1 MKNMIKEALAYIVG
15 LGKAEVKEYTLPDGE
30 KGLYSDK
37 PLHRLET
44 PVPAAEKL
52 HLHTLTGLVD
62 YIKSN
67 TDTMA
72 ERMIVE
78 VQSPTKVYLYSQLNN
93 KRNREYLIEV
103 TAMIPDF
110 SFDRFISQEE
120 FCISL
125 QSKFINNDDRELVLR
140 CAGTVESGTVAQYG
154 DDGVTQKATIKQG
167 IASKVEAQIPNPVYL
182 KPYRT
187 FLEVDQP
194 ASNFIFRMRD
204 NHGVDCAIFEA
215 DGGSWKMEAMQNIKA
230 YLQEELKMLDPFT
243 VIA

>member
-1 MKNMIKEALAYIVG
+1 MKSMIKKALEYIVG
-15 LGKAEVKEYTLPDGE
+15 LGKAEVKEYTLPDGFR
-30 KGLYSDK
+30 GLYSDK
-37 PLHRLET
+37 PLHRLTT
-44 PVPAAEKL
+44 PAPTAEAL
-52 HLHTLTGLVD
+52 LLHTLTGLVD

-72 ERMIVE
+72 EKMIVE
-78 VQSPTKVYLYSQLNN
+78 VQSPTRVRLYSQLND
-93 KRNREYLIEV
+93 KRDRERLIEV
-103 TAMIPDF
+103 TAMIPEF
-110 SFDRFISQEE
+110 NFNYFIPQEE

-125 QSKFINNDDRELVLR
+125 QSKFINNNDRELVLR

-167 IASKVEAQIPNPVYL
+167 IASKVEAQIPNPVHL

-187 FLEVDQP
+187 FHEVDQP
-194 ASNFIFRMRD
+194 ASDFIFRMRD

-215 DGGSWKMEAMQNIKA
+215 DGGAWEAEAMQNIKA
-230 YLQEELKMLDPFT
+230 YLQEELKGLDQFT

>member
-1 MKNMIKEALAYIVG
+1 MKSMIKEALEYIVG
-15 LGKAEVKEYTLPDGE
+15 LGKAEVKEYTLPDGI

-44 PVPAAEKL
+44 PAPVAERL
-52 HLHTLTGLVD
+52 YLHTLTGLVD

-78 VQSPTKVYLYSQLNN
+78 VQSPTSVRLYSQLND
-93 KRNREYLIEV
+93 KRGREYLIEV
-103 TAMIPDF
+103 TAMTPDF
-110 SFDRFISQEE
+110 SFDCFLPQEN

-125 QSKFINNDDRELVLR
+125 QSKFINGDDRELVLR

-167 IASKVEAQIPNPVYL
+167 IASKVEAQIPNPVRL
-182 KPYRT
+182 RPYRT

-194 ASNFIFRMRD
+194 ASDFIFRMRD

-215 DGGSWKMEAMQNIKA
+215 DGGAWEMEAMQNIKS
-230 YLQEELKMLDPFT
+230 YLQEELEGLDQFT

>member
-1 MKNMIKEALAYIVG
+1 MKNMIKEALQYIVG
-15 LGKAEVKEYTLPDGE
+15 LGKAEVKEYTLPDG
-30 KGLYSDK
+30 KGAVFSDK
-37 PLHRLET
+37 PLYEVKSLESLADHL
-44 PVPAAEKL
+44 V
-52 HLHTLTGLVD
+52 LHTLTGLVD

-72 ERMIVE
+72 EKMIVE
-78 VQSPTKVYLYSQLNN
+78 VQSPTQVHLYSSLN
-93 KRNREYLIEV
+93 RDRDRESLV
-103 TAMIPDF
+103 LVNAKVPHF
-110 SFDRFISQEE
+110 SFGHFMQQEE

-125 QSKFINNDDRELVLR
+125 QSKFINSDDRELVLR

-167 IASKVEAQIPNPVYL
+167 IASKVEAQIPNPVHL

-215 DGGSWKMEAMQNIKA
+215 DGGAWEMEAMQNIKS
-230 YLQEELKMLDPFT
+230 YLQEELEGLDQFT